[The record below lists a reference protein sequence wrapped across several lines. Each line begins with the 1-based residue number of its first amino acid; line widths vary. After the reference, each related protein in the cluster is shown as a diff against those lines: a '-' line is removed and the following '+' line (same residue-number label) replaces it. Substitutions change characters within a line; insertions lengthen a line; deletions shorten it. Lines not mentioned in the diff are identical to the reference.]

1 MGSNPRRQY
10 TAAQKVAILREHLLE
25 GRPVSDVCD
34 EHGLNPNVFYRWQK
48 EFFEGGH
55 VVFERRGSDPAARK
69 AEKKIGRLERKLQ
82 QKDSVLA
89 ELMAE
94 CVSVKKRLGT
104 TKRGLGRT

>member
-1 MGSNPRRQY
+1 MATKRRRQFE
-10 TAAQKVAILREHLLE
+10 AAQKVAILREHLLE
-25 GRPVSDVCD
+25 GRPISDICD
-34 EHGLNPNVFYRWQK
+34 GHDLSPNLFYRWQK

-69 AEKKIGRLERKLQ
+69 AEKKITKLERKLQ

-94 CVSVKKRLGT
+94 YVAVKKTLGDV
-104 TKRGLGRT
+104 

>member
-1 MGSNPRRQY
+1 MGSKSRRQY
-10 TAAQKVAILREHLLE
+10 TAAKKVAILREHLLE

-34 EHGLNPNVFYRWQK
+34 EHGLNPTVFYRWQK

-55 VVFERRGSDPAARK
+55 LAFGRRGSDPAARQ
-69 AEKKIGRLERKLQ
+69 AEKKIDKLERKLQ

-94 CVSVKKRLGT
+94 YVAVKKTLGDN
-104 TKRGLGRT
+104 

>member
-1 MGSNPRRQY
+1 MGSKSRRQY

-34 EHGLNPNVFYRWQK
+34 QYGINPTMFYRWQK
-48 EFFEGGH
+48 QLFEGGH
-55 VVFERRGSDPAARK
+55 VAFERQHGDPAARK
-69 AEKKIGRLERKLQ
+69 AEKKIAKLESKLQ

-94 CVSVKKRLGT
+94 YVAVKKTLGDD
-104 TKRGLGRT
+104 